1 MRRSQSIKEGENGIP
16 GRGNSMVKGGLEA
29 GKKIE
34 RRQRGPGIAK
44 EGEWHQIWLETRESH
59 IMPQLVGHD

>member
-1 MRRSQSIKEGENGIP
+1 MRRSQSMKEGENGIP

-29 GKKIE
+29 GKRIE

-44 EGEWHQIWLETRESH
+44 EGE
-59 IMPQLVGHD
+59 